1 MYRKLLNIIIFLGL
15 TEIYNLS
22 VVTERDEFLQKINQN
37 KKISVQLHGGL
48 VLLYVLCEMRFHV
61 GWCSNLTPENSRAE
75 SEEGE
80 DFQLLWNVAGNVLN
94 ILLWKPTWNTAVCSL
109 VGLTARNARLYGNCA
124 NSAEFLKACFLKGN
138 CVVLRGG
145 VFYWCDSEI
154 VGAGTSLDRQEIDI
168 EF

>member
-61 GWCSNLTPENSRAE
+61 G
-75 SEEGE
+75 
-80 DFQLLWNVAGNVLN
+80 
-94 ILLWKPTWNTAVCSL
+94 
-109 VGLTARNARLYGNCA
+109 
-124 NSAEFLKACFLKGN
+124 
-138 CVVLRGG
+138 
-145 VFYWCDSEI
+145 
-154 VGAGTSLDRQEIDI
+154 
-168 EF
+168 